1 MKTETS
7 LLFILPLILATTQDN
22 MSIWLNTIGNNVL
35 SIAICDRCHMKR
47 PYTDMRPD
55 GNIPALRVCSDAC
68 SDQFDPYRLPARQP
82 EKISIRFP
90 RPDEDIAES
99 HDAITTDP
107 NIVNTPND
115 VTQGTEG
122 EWGIAPETSQNP
134 LDGNLDNLSP

>member
-22 MSIWLNTIGNNVL
+22 MSVWLNTIGNNVL